1 MRIDKNKINKI
12 VIKVGTNLLTTDD
25 SQFNVEKVELICSQ
39 IIELQ
44 KNNKQIVLISSG
56 AIALGKRKVNI
67 TEKMMGI
74 ELKQA
79 TAAIGQ
85 TLLISEWNKVFN
97 KSKVITAQALLSR
110 NDFINSTSSK
120 NAKNALLKLL
130 ELNIITI
137 INENDVVSTEEIENS
152 IIGDNDN
159 LSALVAKLID
169 ADLLI
174 ILTDQD
180 GLYDKNPNKS
190 DDSKLLTEIRDINN
204 EILNAAESTT
214 NKHGT
219 GGMATKIE
227 AANLAMEA
235 GIHVVIANGN
245 EKNIVH
251 KIINNEKIGT
261 HFLPKD
267 N

>member
-25 SQFNVEKVELICSQ
+25 SQFNAEKVELICSQ

-56 AIALGKRKVNI
+56 AIALGKRMVNI
-67 TEKMMGI
+67 TEKKMDI
-74 ELKQA
+74 QLKQA

-152 IIGDNDN
+152 IICFF
-159 LSALVAKLID
+159 
-169 ADLLI
+169 
-174 ILTDQD
+174 
-180 GLYDKNPNKS
+180 
-190 DDSKLLTEIRDINN
+190 
-204 EILNAAESTT
+204 ESRRRHTR
-214 NKHGT
+214 
-219 GGMATKIE
+219 
-227 AANLAMEA
+227 
-235 GIHVVIANGN
+235 
-245 EKNIVH
+245 
-251 KIINNEKIGT
+251 
-261 HFLPKD
+261 
-267 N
+267 